1 MVTARRLAPR
11 TTLSPSGRL
20 CIKTRS
26 PPTCISLI
34 VFVCFFFLFVFLFLF
49 CLFLTVLLFVLD
61 TLVMR
66 PLSCND
72 CSLSPSRNLQLRW
85 VQRRVALLRPHET
98 RLFVG
103 SPRPAALHLQKARI
117 SIGSPCASAL
127 HLQKA
132 RMSMRC
138 PATVHLADLNFI
150 SHKRLAFNIG
160 SANLPVSVAKQ
171 VLTGPGIP

>member
-1 MVTARRLAPR
+1 MA
-11 TTLSPSGRL
+11 
-20 CIKTRS
+20 
-26 PPTCISLI
+26 
-34 VFVCFFFLFVFLFLF
+34 
-49 CLFLTVLLFVLD
+49 LD
-61 TLVMR
+61 THNDDDDDEVMHTMHSVIYIYSFVETFS
-66 PLSCND
+66 L
-72 CSLSPSRNLQLRW
+72 SLSPSRNLQLRW

-138 PATVHLADLNFI
+138 PATVHLANLNFI
-150 SHKRLAFNIG
+150 SHKQTRAFNMG
-160 SANLPVSVAKQ
+160 SADLPVSVAKQ